1 MRKNI
6 PSIILLTS
14 VLLSSC
20 TTPHFYYT
28 PIIQNVPLFNDK
40 NQFSGYL
47 AGSFGTVNSCFEIQT
62 GFSLPGHV
70 ALTANY
76 MTGGNNHSS
85 EYYDDFA
92 RINYFE
98 SSLGFYRSFEN
109 IGVFEIYS
117 GYGRGFQRHVFTSWQ
132 SWSLEAD
139 GKADMS
145 FSKIFIQPDIGI
157 KKGWMEAAFS
167 CRLTRLNFSGI
178 RIDNTVYH
186 LDELNILKQ
195 NSTPW
200 LVEPAFTFRGGSKSV
215 KGQIQVLF
223 TGNLTNSN
231 LMFERFRFNIGLYF
245 SLSKKQSKNNI

>member
-1 MRKNI
+1 MRKKI

-117 GYGRGFQRHVFTSWQ
+117 GYGRGFQRHAFTSWQ
-132 SWSLEAD
+132 SWSLESD
-139 GKADMS
+139 GAADMS

-167 CRLTRLNFSGI
+167 CRLTRLNFSEI
-178 RIDNTVYH
+178 RINNTVYH

-223 TGNLTNSN
+223 TGNLTNSY
-231 LMFERFRFNIGLYF
+231 LKFERFRFNIGLYF
-245 SLSKKQSKNNI
+245 SLSKKQSKK

>member
-1 MRKNI
+1 MKKNI
-6 PSIILLTS
+6 APVILLIS
-14 VLLSSC
+14 VLLNCC

-40 NQFSGYL
+40 NQFSSYV

-76 MTGGNNHSS
+76 MTGGNDHSS

-92 RINYFE
+92 KINYFE
-98 SSLGFYRSFEN
+98 GSLGYYRPFED

-117 GYGRGFQRHVFTSWQ
+117 GYGRGYQRHAFASWQ
-132 SWSLEAD
+132 SWSLESD

-167 CRLTRLNFSGI
+167 CRLSKLNFKDI
-178 RIDNTVYH
+178 RIDNSVNYH
-186 LDELNILKQ
+186 LDELNILKE
-195 NSTPW
+195 NSNPW
-200 LVEPAFTFRGGSKSV
+200 LIEPAFTFRGGSKSV
-215 KGQIQVLF
+215 KGQIQAVF
-223 TGNLTNSN
+223 TGNMTNSN
-231 LMFERFRFNIGLYF
+231 MMFERFRFNIGLYI
-245 SLSKKQSKNNI
+245 SLSKKQSKK